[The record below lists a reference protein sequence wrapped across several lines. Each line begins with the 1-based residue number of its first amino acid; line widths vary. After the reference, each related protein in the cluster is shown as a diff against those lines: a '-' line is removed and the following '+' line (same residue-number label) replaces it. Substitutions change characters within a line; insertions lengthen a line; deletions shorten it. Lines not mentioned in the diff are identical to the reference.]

1 MDAVPEVRRVRRR
14 YLQPR
19 ELIPGD
25 ECCPVPCGQWTEH
38 PCIVTD
44 CSPNARDDGCRCLMI
59 VVAVLP
65 HILPARPLSYV
76 KLAQATSLGERV
88 QIVAELMRGNTNWTA
103 VRLVKT
109 ATVEDRLY
117 ATDRPVA

>member
-1 MDAVPEVRRVRRR
+1 
-14 YLQPR
+14 
-19 ELIPGD
+19 
-25 ECCPVPCGQWTEH
+25 
-38 PCIVTD
+38 
-44 CSPNARDDGCRCLMI
+44 MI